1 MGRVLEGKCYYRQQG
16 WWTYEFC
23 YKSHVR
29 QFHMDMNTKKITE
42 EYMLGYYNASNSF
55 EARNSE
61 RLGKRFF
68 SCVCLFR
75 SRVSFSYTR
84 QFEEY

>member
-1 MGRVLEGKCYYRQQG
+1 MIEGKCYYRQQG

-42 EYMLGYYNASNSF
+42 EFMLGYYNASNRF
-55 EARNSE
+55 EARDAGLTLNLLVTSAIATE
-61 RLGKRFF
+61 GL
-68 SCVCLFR
+68 S
-75 SRVSFSYTR
+75 TR
-84 QFEEY
+84 A